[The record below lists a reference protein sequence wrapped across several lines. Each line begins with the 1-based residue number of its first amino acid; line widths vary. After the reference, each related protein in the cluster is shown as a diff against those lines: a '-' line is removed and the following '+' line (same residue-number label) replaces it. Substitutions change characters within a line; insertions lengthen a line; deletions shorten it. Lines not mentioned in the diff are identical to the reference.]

1 MLDKDAFE
9 AFRESGD
16 LFNRRIADDFRHK
29 LLARGGSE
37 DGMTLYRAFRGKD
50 PDKRAMLKGR
60 GLWNEPDPEPADET
74 ESRPG
79 DDMQAAR

>member
-1 MLDKDAFE
+1 
-9 AFRESGD
+9 
-16 LFNRRIADDFRHK
+16 
-29 LLARGGSE
+29 
-37 DGMTLYRAFRGKD
+37 MTLYRAFRGKD

-74 ESRPG
+74 EPRPG